1 LYLETAIVEDMKDTA
16 VVVVIE
22 MTEGMKIAINMLKGS
37 IKFDSSLIG
46 LLSMMKVKVKQY
58 NQSQCLNLTPPP
70 TQHIFR

>member
-1 LYLETAIVEDMKDTA
+1 MEDMKNTA
-16 VVVVIE
+16 AVVVIE
-22 MTEGMKIAINMLKGS
+22 MAEGMKIDINMLKGP

-58 NQSQCLNLTPPP
+58 NQSECLNLTPPP